1 MQETTAI
8 GPAEEVPQDV
18 VSGQSLV
25 ALLALVGTKR
35 MDVAALRARMKLAP
49 AAFESLLG
57 WLQREYLVDVVS
69 TLAGGRIREEVVIT
83 ESGEAVL
90 VGLLERTCEL
100 PELR

>member
-1 MQETTAI
+1 MDS
-8 GPAEEVPQDV
+8 VPRDV

-35 MDVAALRARMKLAP
+35 MDVAALRAKTKLAP
-49 AAFESLLG
+49 AAFGRLLQ

-69 TLAGGRIREEVVIT
+69 TLVGGRMEERVALT
-83 ESGEAVL
+83 ERGESVL